1 MFTALTELLFFPR
14 APRVPRG
21 YLLLVFFAF
30 AACTKPSSQQQTS
43 EAIKP
48 LAFDDAAIQ
57 RAAASALADREGT
70 ILVMNPRDGRIRAV
84 VNPRLAFEQ
93 AFPPGSAIKPFT
105 ALVAMRSGIA
115 DNDTRIACGRTFKR
129 DDYQVVC
136 SHKRVNNSLRLHHA
150 LAYSCNY
157 YFANVAERMNAAG
170 FFSTLDS
177 FGFGQR
183 TGVNA
188 SEANGEIKQSDW
200 RVSTAIGNDENVL
213 VTPVQLLTAF
223 TALVN
228 GGHLLRP
235 RIAEANNFAAQ
246 EMRTLNLNPQQRA
259 VLIEGMHGCTN
270 FGSASE
276 AGLDKLP
283 YDVIGKTGTSG
294 SSNGFRTQGWFV
306 SFLLHRKSAKTVAP
320 EDLHVAVL
328 VFLKRAHGSE
338 AATIA
343 ATFYRRLLFG
353 EETQSDKEAED
364 QNPKSQISK
373 PKSFRVHLVRENQT
387 VAVELE
393 DYVRGVLAAESSV
406 ETELEALKAQAIVSR
421 TFALKNLQRHKDDG
435 YDFCSLTHCQR
446 YVHQLAEHNKA
457 LILQASEQ
465 SSGQVLRDDRKQIA
479 DVYFHAAC
487 GGRTTNLEA
496 VWGAP
501 SPSYLRSV
509 NDDYCTTM
517 SHKSWSQM
525 IPSKELLRA
534 LQSNERSNIG
544 SQIENVII
552 TKRDAS
558 GRAEFITLEGARRKQ
573 VRGWEFALIVNRVL
587 GWNMLKSARFD
598 VQRAGNGFVFR
609 GSGFGHGIGLCQ
621 EGAHVMARRGMSAQQ
636 ILAQYLPGAKV
647 MGTEVAA
654 LEVNPAARSF
664 SIFHFPLF
672 ISHWLER
679 FADTRFLLGQRMER
693 SEWVMDTAQLRRA
706 AMASEHFRLS
716 YPATLEKRE
725 PEEVLRVLE
734 AAHHDLAKRLNAA
747 SISLTQSQ
755 LLQVTLHDTTTDFV
769 AVTGQPAW
777 VAGTTRGDTI
787 HLQPL
792 VVLRKRGIVASTL
805 RHELAHAALERL
817 RHKHAPR
824 WLLEGLAIHFAGEG
838 RLYSSIKNKI
848 EKDELEKKLSGPK
861 TPAEMRVLYAAAYR
875 EVQGLIRTLG
885 EPKVWLKA
893 IKP

>member
-1 MFTALTELLFFPR
+1 MFIHCLAKVFFPR

-21 YLLLVFFAF
+21 SLLLLLFIF
-30 AACTKPSSQQQTS
+30 AACSQPPQPTS
-43 EAIKP
+43 ESIKP
-48 LAFDDAAIQ
+48 ITFDDATIQ
-57 RAAASALADREGT
+57 RAATSALANNEGT
-70 ILVMNPRDGRIRAV
+70 ILVMNPRDGRLRAV

-93 AFPPGSAIKPFT
+93 AFPPGSAIKPLT

-115 DNDTRIACGRTFKR
+115 DNDTRLACGRTFRR
-129 DDYQVVC
+129 DGYEVVC
-136 SHKRVNNSLRLHHA
+136 SHKRVNNSLKLHHA

-157 YFANVAERMNAAG
+157 YFGTLAERMNAAS
-170 FFSTLDS
+170 FFATLDS

-183 TGVNA
+183 TGINA
-188 SEANGEIKQSDW
+188 SEASGSLQQSDW

-213 VTPVQLLTAF
+213 VTPVQLLTAL

-235 RIAEANNFAAQ
+235 RIAEADNFAAQ
-246 EMRTLNLNPQQRA
+246 EIRTLNLNPQQRT
-259 VLIEGMHGCTN
+259 VLIEGMQGCTS

-306 SFLLHRKSAKTVAP
+306 GFLLHRKNAKTVAP
-320 EDLHVAVL
+320 DDLNVAVL

-343 ATFYRRLLFG
+343 ATFYRQLLLG
-353 EETQSDKEAED
+353 KETQSDKEAKE
-364 QNPKSQISK
+364 QTPKSQILN

-421 TFALKNLQRHKDDG
+421 TFALKNQQRHKDDG

-446 YVHQLAEHNKA
+446 YVQQLAEHNKA
-457 LILQASEQ
+457 LILQASDQ

-487 GGRTTNLEA
+487 GGRTTDLEA

-517 SHKSWSQM
+517 SHKSWSQQ
-525 IPSKELLRA
+525 IPAKDLLRA
-534 LQSNERSNIG
+534 LASNERSNVG
-544 SQIENVII
+544 SQIENIII

-558 GRAEFITLEGARRKQ
+558 GRAEFITLEGQRRKQ

-587 GWNMLKSARFD
+587 GWNMLKSARFE
-598 VQRAGNGFVFR
+598 VIRNGNGFSFR

-621 EGAHVMARRGMSAQQ
+621 EGAHVMARRGMSAKQ
-636 ILAQYLPGAKV
+636 IIAQYLPGAKLAE
-647 MGTEVAA
+647 TETTRYATGSSRDLVTTPAVTTPLLLFLPFQMITKSRLLPVAY
-654 LEVNPAARSF
+654 RS
-664 SIFHFPLF
+664 I
-672 ISHWLER
+672 
-679 FADTRFLLGQRMER
+679 
-693 SEWVMDTAQLRRA
+693 QLRRA
-706 AMASEHFRLS
+706 SIASEHFRLI
-716 YPATLEKRE
+716 YPANLEKRE
-725 PEEVLRVLE
+725 VEEVLRLLE
-734 AAHHDLAKRLNAA
+734 NAQNDLAQRLRTA
-747 SISLTQSQ
+747 SVNLTQLSTTEI
-755 LLQVTLHDTTTDFV
+755 TLHHSTGDFV
-769 AVTGQPAW
+769 AITGQPAW
-777 VAGTTRGDTI
+777 VAGTTRGGAI
-787 HLQPL
+787 HLQP
-792 VVLRKRGIVASTL
+792 VSTLRKRGILKTTL
-805 RHELAHAALERL
+805 RHELTHAMLERL
-817 RHKHAPR
+817 SHARAPR
-824 WLLEGLAIHFAGEG
+824 WLSEGLAIHFAGES
-838 RLYSSIKNKI
+838 RFYSIAHEKI
-848 EKDELEKKLSGPK
+848 ATDELEKKLVAPTS
-861 TPAEMRVLYAAAYR
+861 PAEMRALYAAAYR
-875 EVQGLIRTLG
+875 TVQSLIQAQG
-885 EPKVWLKA
+885 EAKIWQKA
-893 IKP
+893 TKP